1 MSFVYSSCLRRAGE
15 GLSQFDNRIFHML
28 PVAAGLVFFDMRNYH
43 YDNGEFNVYIEWNE
57 ELNSILNDRLP
68 SGGYF
73 IKATKK
79 QAEQLEE
86 RTGGI
91 PVYMKLIAHEGRL
104 YPYRTYVIWNGRP
117 FSVEFNGNIL
127 IPVDYKK
134 KAETVKIQGSQNG
147 SKGSRTDVSGSQ
159 RSLFGTSQRDIL
171 FGSQGGFFGT
181 SQYGFFFGSQREFL
195 TGSNKGFFLGSQTG
209 FVVGS
214 SRGYLTGSNREFWT
228 SSNRPWMYEWEYQ
241 NGSQRSLFGTSQRGI
256 FFGSQSRLFSTSQRG
271 NFFGSQGRFF
281 GTSQQGFLFGS
292 RNIFSYGSNRGY
304 LTGSNREF
312 WTSSNRPWM
321 YEWEY
326 ENGSQR
332 GFLAGS
338 NRSLLTGSNRNYL
351 AGSRYTST
359 FYQATDGGADDY
371 DIPHWY
377 YMPPEWQLINRS
389 KRPCSRKGGNS
400 TFGYGLDLI

>member
-1 MSFVYSSCLRRAGE
+1 MSFVYSLFLKRAGE
-15 GLSQFDNRIFHML
+15 ELSQFDNRISNML
-28 PVAAGLVFFDMRNYH
+28 PVAAGLFFFDMRNYRN
-43 YDNGEFNVYIEWNE
+43 DNGEFNVYIEWNE

-73 IKATKK
+73 IKATGK
-79 QAEQLEE
+79 QARQLEE
-86 RTGGI
+86 KTGGI

-104 YPYRTYVIWNGRP
+104 YPYRTYVMWNGRP

-134 KAETVKIQGSQNG
+134 KAENVRIQGSQNG
-147 SKGSRTDVSGSQ
+147 GKGNRTDVSGSQ
-159 RSLFGTSQRDIL
+159 MSSQRGVFGTSQRGI
-171 FGSQGGFFGT
+171 
-181 SQYGFFFGSQREFL
+181 FFGSQRGFL
-195 TGSNKGFFLGSQTG
+195 TDSNRGFFFESQNGFSFGSN
-209 FVVGS
+209 
-214 SRGYLTGSNREFWT
+214 RGYLTGSNREFWT
-228 SSNRPWMYEWEYQ
+228 SSNRPWMYEWEYE
-241 NGSQRSLFGTSQRGI
+241 NGSQRSLFGGSQR
-256 FFGSQSRLFSTSQRG
+256 SLFSTSQRG
-271 NFFGSQGRFF
+271 NFFGSQGRFW

-292 RNIFSYGSNRGY
+292 QREFLTGSNRGFFFGSRNGFFYGSNRGY

-338 NRSLLTGSNRNYL
+338 
-351 AGSRYTST
+351 RYTPT

>member
-1 MSFVYSSCLRRAGE
+1 MSFVYSLFLKRAGE
-15 GLSQFDNRIFHML
+15 ELSQFDNRISNML
-28 PVAAGLVFFDMRNYH
+28 PVAAGLVFFDMRNYRN
-43 YDNGEFNVYIEWNE
+43 DNGEFNVYIEWNE

-73 IKATKK
+73 IKATRK
-79 QAEQLEE
+79 QARQLEE
-86 RTGGI
+86 KTGGI

-104 YPYRTYVIWNGRP
+104 YPYRTYVMWNGRP

-134 KAETVKIQGSQNG
+134 KAENVRIQGSQNG
-147 SKGSRTDVSGSQ
+147 GKGNRTDVSGSQ
-159 RSLFGTSQRDIL
+159 MSSQR
-171 FGSQGGFFGT
+171 G
-181 SQYGFFFGSQREFL
+181 
-195 TGSNKGFFLGSQTG
+195 
-209 FVVGS
+209 V
-214 SRGYLTGSNREFWT
+214 
-228 SSNRPWMYEWEYQ
+228 
-241 NGSQRSLFGTSQRGI
+241 FGTSQRGI
-256 FFGSQSRLFSTSQRG
+256 FFGSQR
-271 NFFGSQGRFF
+271 
-281 GTSQQGFLFGS
+281 GFLTGS
-292 RNIFSYGSNRGY
+292 NRGFFFESQNGFSFGSNRGY

-326 ENGSQR
+326 ENGSQC
-332 GFLAGS
+332 GFLAD
-338 NRSLLTGSNRNYL
+338 
-351 AGSRYTST
+351 SRYTPT
-359 FYQATDGGADDY
+359 FYQVTDGGADDY

>member
-1 MSFVYSSCLRRAGE
+1 MSFVYSLFLKRAGE
-15 GLSQFDNRIFHML
+15 ELSQFDNRISNML
-28 PVAAGLVFFDMRNYH
+28 PVAAGLVFFDMRNYRN
-43 YDNGEFNVYIEWNE
+43 DNGEFNVYIEWNE

-73 IKATKK
+73 IKATGK
-79 QAEQLEE
+79 QARQLEE
-86 RTGGI
+86 KTGGI

-104 YPYRTYVIWNGRP
+104 YPYRTYVMWNGRP

-134 KAETVKIQGSQNG
+134 KAENVRIQGSQNG
-147 SKGSRTDVSGSQ
+147 GKGNRMDVSGSQMSSQ
-159 RSLFGTSQRDIL
+159 RSLFGTSQSKIL
-171 FGSQGGFFGT
+171 AGSQQGAFV
-181 SQYGFFFGSQREFL
+181 GSEREF
-195 TGSNKGFFLGSQTG
+195 
-209 FVVGS
+209 
-214 SRGYLTGSNREFWT
+214 LTGSNREFWT
-228 SSNRPWMYEWEYQ
+228 SSNRPWTYEWEYE
-241 NGSQRSLFGTSQRGI
+241 NGSQRSLFGGSQR
-256 FFGSQSRLFSTSQRG
+256 SLFSTSQRG

-292 RNIFSYGSNRGY
+292 RNSFSYGSNRGY

-312 WTSSNRPWM
+312 WTSSNRPWS

-326 ENGSQR
+326 ENGSQRSLFGGSQRSLFGTSQQSFLFGSQR

-338 NRSLLTGSNRNYL
+338 NRSFLTGSNRNYL
-351 AGSRYTST
+351 AGSRYTPT

>member
-1 MSFVYSSCLRRAGE
+1 MSFVYSLFLKRAGE
-15 GLSQFDNRIFHML
+15 ELSQFDNRISNML
-28 PVAAGLVFFDMRNYH
+28 PVAAGLVFFDMRNYRN
-43 YDNGEFNVYIEWNE
+43 DNGEFNVYIEWNE

-73 IKATKK
+73 IKATGK
-79 QAEQLEE
+79 QARQLEE
-86 RTGGI
+86 KTGGI

-104 YPYRTYVIWNGRP
+104 YPYRTYVMWNGRP

-147 SKGSRTDVSGSQ
+147 SKGNRMDVSGSQMSSSQ
-159 RSLFGTSQRDIL
+159 RSLFGTSQSGL
-171 FGSQGGFFGT
+171 
-181 SQYGFFFGSQREFL
+181 
-195 TGSNKGFFLGSQTG
+195 
-209 FVVGS
+209 
-214 SRGYLTGSNREFWT
+214 LTGSNREFWT
-228 SSNRPWMYEWEYQ
+228 SSNRPWTYEWEYENGSQ
-241 NGSQRSLFGTSQRGI
+241 RSLFGGSQRSLFGTSQNGF
-256 FFGSQSRLFSTSQRG
+256 FFGSQREFLTGSNRG
-271 NFFGSQGRFF
+271 FFFGSQNGFF
-281 GTSQQGFLFGS
+281 F
-292 RNIFSYGSNRGY
+292 GSNRGY

-332 GFLAGS
+332 GS
-338 NRSLLTGSNRNYL
+338 LTGSNRNYL
-351 AGSRYTST
+351 AGSRYTPT

>member
-1 MSFVYSSCLRRAGE
+1 MSFVYSLFLQRTGE
-15 GLSQFDNRIFHML
+15 ELSQFDNRISNML
-28 PVAAGLVFFDMRNYH
+28 PVAAGLVFFDMRNYRN
-43 YDNGEFNVYIEWNE
+43 DNGEFNVYIEWNE

-73 IKATKK
+73 IKATGK
-79 QAEQLEE
+79 QARQLEE
-86 RTGGI
+86 KTGGI

-104 YPYRTYVIWNGRP
+104 YPYRTYVMWNGRP

-134 KAETVKIQGSQNG
+134 KAENVRIQGSQNG
-147 SKGSRTDVSGSQ
+147 GKGNGTDVSGSQMSSQ
-159 RSLFGTSQRDIL
+159 RSLFGTSQSKIL
-171 FGSQGGFFGT
+171 AGSQHGT
-181 SQYGFFFGSQREFL
+181 F
-195 TGSNKGFFLGSQTG
+195 
-209 FVVGS
+209 VGS
-214 SRGYLTGSNREFWT
+214 EREFWT
-228 SSNRPWMYEWEYQ
+228 SSNRPWMYEWEYE

-271 NFFGSQGRFF
+271 NFFGSQGRFS

-292 RNIFSYGSNRGY
+292 RRGFLTGSNRGFFFGSRNGFFYGSNRGY

-338 NRSLLTGSNRNYL
+338 NRNYL
-351 AGSRYTST
+351 AGSRYTPT

-389 KRPCSRKGGNS
+389 KRPYSRKGGNS

>member
-1 MSFVYSSCLRRAGE
+1 MSFVYSLFLKRAGE
-15 GLSQFDNRIFHML
+15 ELSQFDNRISNML
-28 PVAAGLVFFDMRNYH
+28 PVAAGLVFFDMRNYRN
-43 YDNGEFNVYIEWNE
+43 DNGEFNVYIEWNE

-73 IKATKK
+73 IKATRK
-79 QAEQLEE
+79 QARQLEE
-86 RTGGI
+86 KTGGI

-104 YPYRTYVIWNGRP
+104 YPYRTYVMWNGRP

-134 KAETVKIQGSQNG
+134 KAENVRIQGSQNG
-147 SKGSRTDVSGSQ
+147 GKGNRMDVSGSQMSSQ
-159 RSLFGTSQRDIL
+159 RSLFGTSQSKIL
-171 FGSQGGFFGT
+171 AGSQQGAFV
-181 SQYGFFFGSQREFL
+181 GSEREF
-195 TGSNKGFFLGSQTG
+195 
-209 FVVGS
+209 
-214 SRGYLTGSNREFWT
+214 LTGSNREFWT
-228 SSNRPWMYEWEYQ
+228 SSNRPWMYEWEYE
-241 NGSQRSLFGTSQRGI
+241 NGSQRSLFGGSQR
-256 FFGSQSRLFSTSQRG
+256 SLFSTSQRG

-292 RNIFSYGSNRGY
+292 RNSFSYGSNRGY

-312 WTSSNRPWM
+312 WTSSNRPWS

-326 ENGSQR
+326 ENGSQRSLFGGSQRSLFGTSQQSFLFGSQR

-338 NRSLLTGSNRNYL
+338 NRSFLTGSNRNYL
-351 AGSRYTST
+351 AGSRYTPT

>member
-134 KAETVKIQGSQNG
+134 KAETVKIQGFQNG

-228 SSNRPWMYEWEYQ
+228 SSNRPWTYEWEYENGSQ
-241 NGSQRSLFGTSQRGI
+241 RSLFGGSQRSLFGTSQNRF
-256 FFGSQSRLFSTSQRG
+256 FFGSQRE
-271 NFFGSQGRFF
+271 
-281 GTSQQGFLFGS
+281 FLT
-292 RNIFSYGSNRGY
+292 GSNRGY

-332 GFLAGS
+332 GS
-338 NRSLLTGSNRNYL
+338 LTGSNRGYL
-351 AGSRYTST
+351 TGSRYTPT
-359 FYQATDGGADDY
+359 FYQATDGGAGDY

>member
-1 MSFVYSSCLRRAGE
+1 MSFVYSLFLKRAGE
-15 GLSQFDNRIFHML
+15 ELSQFDNRISNML
-28 PVAAGLVFFDMRNYH
+28 PVAAGLVFFDMRNYRN
-43 YDNGEFNVYIEWNE
+43 DNGEFNVYIEWNE

-73 IKATKK
+73 IKATRK
-79 QAEQLEE
+79 QARQLEE
-86 RTGGI
+86 KTGGI

-104 YPYRTYVIWNGRP
+104 YPYRTYVMWNGRP

-127 IPVDYKK
+127 IPVNYKK
-134 KAETVKIQGSQNG
+134 KAENVRIQGSQNG
-147 SKGSRTDVSGSQ
+147 GKGKRTDVSGSQ
-159 RSLFGTSQRDIL
+159 MSSQRGVFGTSQRGI
-171 FGSQGGFFGT
+171 
-181 SQYGFFFGSQREFL
+181 FFGSQ
-195 TGSNKGFFLGSQTG
+195 
-209 FVVGS
+209 
-214 SRGYLTGSNREFWT
+214 RGYLTGSNREFWT
-228 SSNRPWMYEWEYQ
+228 SSNRHWRYESEYE
-241 NGSQRSLFGTSQRGI
+241 NGSQRSLFGGSQR
-256 FFGSQSRLFSTSQRG
+256 SLFSTSQRG
-271 NFFGSQGRFF
+271 NFFGSQGRFW

-292 RNIFSYGSNRGY
+292 QREFLTGSNRGFFFGSWNGFSYGSNRGY

-338 NRSLLTGSNRNYL
+338 NRSFLTGSNRNYL
-351 AGSRYTST
+351 AGSRYTPT

>member
-1 MSFVYSSCLRRAGE
+1 MSFVYSLFLKRAGE
-15 GLSQFDNRIFHML
+15 ELSQFDNRISNML
-28 PVAAGLVFFDMRNYH
+28 PVAAGLVFFDMRNYRN
-43 YDNGEFNVYIEWNE
+43 DNGEFNVYIEWNE

-73 IKATKK
+73 IKATGK
-79 QAEQLEE
+79 QARQLEE
-86 RTGGI
+86 KTGGI

-104 YPYRTYVIWNGRP
+104 YPYRTYVMWNGRP

-134 KAETVKIQGSQNG
+134 KAENVRIQGSQNG
-147 SKGSRTDVSGSQ
+147 GKGNRTDVSGSQ
-159 RSLFGTSQRDIL
+159 MSSQRGVFGTSQRGI
-171 FGSQGGFFGT
+171 
-181 SQYGFFFGSQREFL
+181 FFGSQRGFL
-195 TGSNKGFFLGSQTG
+195 TDSNRGFFFESQNGFSFGSN
-209 FVVGS
+209 
-214 SRGYLTGSNREFWT
+214 RGYLTGNNREFWT
-228 SSNRPWMYEWEYQ
+228 SSNRPWMYEWEYE
-241 NGSQRSLFGTSQRGI
+241 NGSQRSLFGGSQR
-256 FFGSQSRLFSTSQRG
+256 SLFSTSQRG
-271 NFFGSQGRFF
+271 NFFGSQGRFW

-292 RNIFSYGSNRGY
+292 QREFLTGSNRGFFFGSRNGFFYGSNRGY

-338 NRSLLTGSNRNYL
+338 
-351 AGSRYTST
+351 RYTPT

>member
-1 MSFVYSSCLRRAGE
+1 MSFVYSLFLKRAGE
-15 GLSQFDNRIFHML
+15 ELSQFDNRISNML
-28 PVAAGLVFFDMRNYH
+28 PVAAGLVFFDMRNYRN
-43 YDNGEFNVYIEWNE
+43 DNGEFNVYIEWNE

-73 IKATKK
+73 IKATGK
-79 QAEQLEE
+79 QARQLEE
-86 RTGGI
+86 KTGGI

-104 YPYRTYVIWNGRP
+104 YPYRTYVMWNGRP

-134 KAETVKIQGSQNG
+134 KAENVRIQGSQNG
-147 SKGSRTDVSGSQ
+147 GKGNRTDVSGSQ
-159 RSLFGTSQRDIL
+159 MSSQR
-171 FGSQGGFFGT
+171 G
-181 SQYGFFFGSQREFL
+181 
-195 TGSNKGFFLGSQTG
+195 
-209 FVVGS
+209 V
-214 SRGYLTGSNREFWT
+214 
-228 SSNRPWMYEWEYQ
+228 
-241 NGSQRSLFGTSQRGI
+241 FGTSQRGI
-256 FFGSQSRLFSTSQRG
+256 FFGSQR
-271 NFFGSQGRFF
+271 
-281 GTSQQGFLFGS
+281 GFLTGS
-292 RNIFSYGSNRGY
+292 NRGFFFESQNGFSFGSNRGY

-338 NRSLLTGSNRNYL
+338 
-351 AGSRYTST
+351 RYTPT
-359 FYQATDGGADDY
+359 FYQVTDGGADDY

>member
-1 MSFVYSSCLRRAGE
+1 MSFVYSLFLKRAGE
-15 GLSQFDNRIFHML
+15 ELSQFDNRISNML
-28 PVAAGLVFFDMRNYH
+28 PVAAGLVFFDMRNYRN
-43 YDNGEFNVYIEWNE
+43 DNGEFNVYIEWNE

-73 IKATKK
+73 IKATGK
-79 QAEQLEE
+79 QARQLEE
-86 RTGGI
+86 KTGGI

-104 YPYRTYVIWNGRP
+104 YPYRTYVMWNGRP

-134 KAETVKIQGSQNG
+134 KAENVRIQGSQNG
-147 SKGSRTDVSGSQ
+147 GKGNRMDVSGSQMSSQ
-159 RSLFGTSQRDIL
+159 RSLFGTSQNKL
-171 FGSQGGFFGT
+171 LAGSQQGAFV
-181 SQYGFFFGSQREFL
+181 GSEREF
-195 TGSNKGFFLGSQTG
+195 
-209 FVVGS
+209 
-214 SRGYLTGSNREFWT
+214 LTGSNREFWT
-228 SSNRPWMYEWEYQ
+228 SSNRPWTYEWEYE
-241 NGSQRSLFGTSQRGI
+241 NGSQRSLFGGSQR
-256 FFGSQSRLFSTSQRG
+256 SLFSTSQRG

-292 RNIFSYGSNRGY
+292 RNSFSYGSNRGY

-312 WTSSNRPWM
+312 WTSSNRPWS

-326 ENGSQR
+326 ENGSQRSLFGGSQRSLFGTSQQSFLFGSQR

-338 NRSLLTGSNRNYL
+338 NRSFLTGSNRNYL
-351 AGSRYTST
+351 AGSRYTPT

>member
-1 MSFVYSSCLRRAGE
+1 MSFVYSLFLKRAGE
-15 GLSQFDNRIFHML
+15 ELSQFDNRISNML
-28 PVAAGLVFFDMRNYH
+28 PVAAGLVFFDMRNYRN
-43 YDNGEFNVYIEWNE
+43 DNGEFNVYIEWNE
-57 ELNSILNDRLP
+57 ELNSVLNDRLP

-73 IKATKK
+73 IKATGK
-79 QAEQLEE
+79 QARQLEE
-86 RTGGI
+86 KTGGI

-104 YPYRTYVIWNGRP
+104 YPYRTYVMWNGRP

-147 SKGSRTDVSGSQ
+147 SKGNRMDVSGSQMSSSQ
-159 RSLFGTSQRDIL
+159 RSLFGTSQNKL
-171 FGSQGGFFGT
+171 LVVSQQGAFVGGE
-181 SQYGFFFGSQREFL
+181 REF
-195 TGSNKGFFLGSQTG
+195 
-209 FVVGS
+209 
-214 SRGYLTGSNREFWT
+214 LTGSNREFWT
-228 SSNRPWMYEWEYQ
+228 SSNRPWTYEWEYENGSQ
-241 NGSQRSLFGTSQRGI
+241 RSLFGGSQRSLFGTSQND
-256 FFGSQSRLFSTSQRG
+256 FFF
-271 NFFGSQGRFF
+271 
-281 GTSQQGFLFGS
+281 
-292 RNIFSYGSNRGY
+292 GSNRGY

-332 GFLAGS
+332 SLFGGS
-338 NRSLLTGSNRNYL
+338 QRSLFSTSQRGNFFGSQSRLFGTSQQSFLFGSQRGSLTGSNRGYL
-351 AGSRYTST
+351 TGSRYTPT

>member
-1 MSFVYSSCLRRAGE
+1 MSFVYSLFLKRAGE
-15 GLSQFDNRIFHML
+15 ELSQFDNRISNML
-28 PVAAGLVFFDMRNYH
+28 PVAAGLVFFDMRNYRN
-43 YDNGEFNVYIEWNE
+43 DNGEFNVYIEWNE

-73 IKATKK
+73 IKATGK
-79 QAEQLEE
+79 QARQLEE
-86 RTGGI
+86 KTGGI

-104 YPYRTYVIWNGRP
+104 YPYRTYVMWNGRP

-134 KAETVKIQGSQNG
+134 KAENVRIQGSQNG
-147 SKGSRTDVSGSQ
+147 GKGNRMDVSGSQMSSQRSLFGTSQNKLLAGSQQGAFVGSEREFLTGSNREFWMSSNRPWTYEWEYENGSQRSLFGGSQ
-159 RSLFGTSQRDIL
+159 RSLFGTSQN
-171 FGSQGGFFGT
+171 
-181 SQYGFFFGSQREFL
+181 GFFFGSQREFL
-195 TGSNKGFFLGSQTG
+195 T
-209 FVVGS
+209 
-214 SRGYLTGSNREFWT
+214 
-228 SSNRPWMYEWEYQ
+228 
-241 NGSQRSLFGTSQRGI
+241 
-256 FFGSQSRLFSTSQRG
+256 
-271 NFFGSQGRFF
+271 
-281 GTSQQGFLFGS
+281 
-292 RNIFSYGSNRGY
+292 GSNRGY

-332 GFLAGS
+332 SLFSTSQRGNFFGSQSRLFGTSQQSFLFGS
-338 NRSLLTGSNRNYL
+338 QRGSLTGSNRGNL
-351 AGSRYTST
+351 TGSRYTPT
-359 FYQATDGGADDY
+359 FYQTTDGGADDY

>member
-1 MSFVYSSCLRRAGE
+1 MSFVYSLFLQRTGE
-15 GLSQFDNRIFHML
+15 ELSQFDNRISNML
-28 PVAAGLVFFDMRNYH
+28 PVAAGLVFFDMRNYRN
-43 YDNGEFNVYIEWNE
+43 DNGEFNVYIEWNE

-73 IKATKK
+73 IKATRK
-79 QAEQLEE
+79 QARQLEE
-86 RTGGI
+86 KTGGI

-104 YPYRTYVIWNGRP
+104 YPYRTYVMWNGRP

-134 KAETVKIQGSQNG
+134 KAENVRIQGSQNG
-147 SKGSRTDVSGSQ
+147 SKGNRMDVSGSQMSSSQ
-159 RSLFGTSQRDIL
+159 RSLFGTSQ
-171 FGSQGGFFGT
+171 
-181 SQYGFFFGSQREFL
+181 
-195 TGSNKGFFLGSQTG
+195 NKLLA
-209 FVVGS
+209 V
-214 SRGYLTGSNREFWT
+214 
-228 SSNRPWMYEWEYQ
+228 
-241 NGSQRSLFGTSQRGI
+241 
-256 FFGSQSRLFSTSQRG
+256 
-271 NFFGSQGRFF
+271 
-281 GTSQQGFLFGS
+281 SQQGAFVGS
-292 RNIFSYGSNRGY
+292 EREF

-338 NRSLLTGSNRNYL
+338 NRSFLTGSNRNYL
-351 AGSRYTST
+351 AGSRYTPT

>member
-1 MSFVYSSCLRRAGE
+1 MSFVYSLFLKRAGE
-15 GLSQFDNRIFHML
+15 ELSQFDNRISNML
-28 PVAAGLVFFDMRNYH
+28 PVAAGLVFFDMRNYRN
-43 YDNGEFNVYIEWNE
+43 DNGEFNVYIEWNE
-57 ELNSILNDRLP
+57 ELNSVLNDRLP

-73 IKATKK
+73 IKATRK
-79 QAEQLEE
+79 QARQLEE
-86 RTGGI
+86 KTGGI

-104 YPYRTYVIWNGRP
+104 YPYRTYVMWNGRP

-134 KAETVKIQGSQNG
+134 KAENVRIQGSQNG
-147 SKGSRTDVSGSQ
+147 GKGNRTDVSGSQ
-159 RSLFGTSQRDIL
+159 MSSQRRLFSTSQSKIL
-171 FGSQGGFFGT
+171 AGSQHGT
-181 SQYGFFFGSQREFL
+181 FVGSEREF
-195 TGSNKGFFLGSQTG
+195 
-209 FVVGS
+209 
-214 SRGYLTGSNREFWT
+214 LTGSNREFWT
-228 SSNRPWMYEWEYQ
+228 SSNRPWTYEWEYE
-241 NGSQRSLFGTSQRGI
+241 NGSQRSLFGGSQR
-256 FFGSQSRLFSTSQRG
+256 SLFSTSQRG

-292 RNIFSYGSNRGY
+292 RNSFSYGSNRGY

-312 WTSSNRPWM
+312 WTSSNRPWS

-326 ENGSQR
+326 ENGSQRSLFGGSQRSLFGTSQQSFLFGSQR

-338 NRSLLTGSNRNYL
+338 NRSFLTGSNRNYL
-351 AGSRYTST
+351 AGSRYTPT

>member
-1 MSFVYSSCLRRAGE
+1 MSFVYSLFLKRAGE
-15 GLSQFDNRIFHML
+15 ELSQFDNRISNML
-28 PVAAGLVFFDMRNYH
+28 PVAAGLVFFDMRNYRN
-43 YDNGEFNVYIEWNE
+43 DNGEFNVYIEWNE

-73 IKATKK
+73 IKATRK
-79 QAEQLEE
+79 QARQLEE
-86 RTGGI
+86 KTGGI

-104 YPYRTYVIWNGRP
+104 YPYRTYVMWNGRP

-134 KAETVKIQGSQNG
+134 KAENVRIQGSQNG
-147 SKGSRTDVSGSQ
+147 GKGNRTDVSGSQ
-159 RSLFGTSQRDIL
+159 MSSQRGVFGTSQRGI
-171 FGSQGGFFGT
+171 
-181 SQYGFFFGSQREFL
+181 FFGSQRGFL
-195 TGSNKGFFLGSQTG
+195 TDSNRGFFFESQNGFSFGSN
-209 FVVGS
+209 
-214 SRGYLTGSNREFWT
+214 RGYLTGSNREFWT
-228 SSNRPWMYEWEYQ
+228 SSNRPWMYEWEYE
-241 NGSQRSLFGTSQRGI
+241 NGSQRSLFGGSQR
-256 FFGSQSRLFSTSQRG
+256 SLFSTSQRG
-271 NFFGSQGRFF
+271 NFFGSQGRFW

-292 RNIFSYGSNRGY
+292 QREFLTGSNRGFFFGSRNGFFYGSNRGY

-338 NRSLLTGSNRNYL
+338 
-351 AGSRYTST
+351 RYTPT

>member
-1 MSFVYSSCLRRAGE
+1 MNFVYSLFLQRTGE
-15 GLSQFDNRIFHML
+15 ELSQFDNRISNML
-28 PVAAGLVFFDMRNYH
+28 PVAAGLVFFDMRNYRN
-43 YDNGEFNVYIEWNE
+43 DNGEFNVYIEWNE

-73 IKATKK
+73 IKATGK
-79 QAEQLEE
+79 QARQLEE
-86 RTGGI
+86 KTGGI

-104 YPYRTYVIWNGRP
+104 YPYRTYVMWNGRP

-127 IPVDYKK
+127 IPV
-134 KAETVKIQGSQNG
+134 KAENVRIQGSQNG
-147 SKGSRTDVSGSQ
+147 GKGNGTDVSGSQMSSQ
-159 RSLFGTSQRDIL
+159 RSLFGTSQSKIL
-171 FGSQGGFFGT
+171 AGSQHGT
-181 SQYGFFFGSQREFL
+181 F
-195 TGSNKGFFLGSQTG
+195 
-209 FVVGS
+209 VGS
-214 SRGYLTGSNREFWT
+214 EREFWT
-228 SSNRPWMYEWEYQ
+228 SSNRPWMYEWEYE

-271 NFFGSQGRFF
+271 NFFGSQGRFS

-292 RNIFSYGSNRGY
+292 RRGFLTGSNRGFFFGSRNGFFYGSNRGY

-338 NRSLLTGSNRNYL
+338 NRSFLTGSNRNYL
-351 AGSRYTST
+351 AGSRYTPT

-389 KRPCSRKGGNS
+389 KRPYSRKGGNS

>member
-1 MSFVYSSCLRRAGE
+1 MSFVYSLFLKRAGE
-15 GLSQFDNRIFHML
+15 ELSQFDNRISNML
-28 PVAAGLVFFDMRNYH
+28 PVAAGLFFFDMRNYRN
-43 YDNGEFNVYIEWNE
+43 DNGEFNVYIEWNE

-73 IKATKK
+73 IKATGK
-79 QAEQLEE
+79 QARQLEE
-86 RTGGI
+86 KTGGI

-104 YPYRTYVIWNGRP
+104 YPYRTYVMWNGRP

-134 KAETVKIQGSQNG
+134 KAENVRIQGSQNG
-147 SKGSRTDVSGSQ
+147 GKGNRMDVSGSQMSSQ
-159 RSLFGTSQRDIL
+159 RSLFGTSQNKL
-171 FGSQGGFFGT
+171 LAGSQQGAFV
-181 SQYGFFFGSQREFL
+181 GSEREF
-195 TGSNKGFFLGSQTG
+195 
-209 FVVGS
+209 
-214 SRGYLTGSNREFWT
+214 LTGSNREFWT
-228 SSNRPWMYEWEYQ
+228 SSNRPWTYEWEYENGSQ
-241 NGSQRSLFGTSQRGI
+241 RSLFGGSQRSLFGTSQNGF
-256 FFGSQSRLFSTSQRG
+256 FFGSQRE
-271 NFFGSQGRFF
+271 
-281 GTSQQGFLFGS
+281 FLT
-292 RNIFSYGSNRGY
+292 GSNRGY

-312 WTSSNRPWM
+312 WTSSNRPWS

-326 ENGSQR
+326 ENGSQRSLFGGSQRSLFGTSQQSFLFGSQR

-338 NRSLLTGSNRNYL
+338 NRSFLTGSNRNYL
-351 AGSRYTST
+351 AGSRYTPT

>member
-1 MSFVYSSCLRRAGE
+1 MSFVYSLFLQRTGE
-15 GLSQFDNRIFHML
+15 ELSQFDNRISNML
-28 PVAAGLVFFDMRNYH
+28 PVAAGLVFFDMRNYRN
-43 YDNGEFNVYIEWNE
+43 DNGEFNVYIEWNE

-73 IKATKK
+73 IKATRK
-79 QAEQLEE
+79 QARQLEE
-86 RTGGI
+86 KTGGI

-104 YPYRTYVIWNGRP
+104 YPYRTYVMWNGRP

-134 KAETVKIQGSQNG
+134 KAENVRIQGSQNG
-147 SKGSRTDVSGSQ
+147 GKGNRMDVSGSQMSSQ
-159 RSLFGTSQRDIL
+159 RSLFGTSQNKL
-171 FGSQGGFFGT
+171 LAGSQQGAFV
-181 SQYGFFFGSQREFL
+181 GSEREF
-195 TGSNKGFFLGSQTG
+195 
-209 FVVGS
+209 
-214 SRGYLTGSNREFWT
+214 LTGSNREFWT
-228 SSNRPWMYEWEYQ
+228 SSNRPWTYEWEYENGSQ
-241 NGSQRSLFGTSQRGI
+241 RSLFGGSQRSLFGTSQNGF
-256 FFGSQSRLFSTSQRG
+256 FFGSQRE
-271 NFFGSQGRFF
+271 
-281 GTSQQGFLFGS
+281 FLT
-292 RNIFSYGSNRGY
+292 GSNRGY

-312 WTSSNRPWM
+312 WTSSNRPWS

-326 ENGSQR
+326 ENGSQRSLFGGSQRSLFGTSQQSFLFGSQR

-338 NRSLLTGSNRNYL
+338 NRSFLTGSNRGYL
-351 AGSRYTST
+351 TGSRYTPT

>member
-1 MSFVYSSCLRRAGE
+1 MSFVYSLFLKRAGE
-15 GLSQFDNRIFHML
+15 ELSQFDNRISNML
-28 PVAAGLVFFDMRNYH
+28 PVAAGLVFFDMRNYRN
-43 YDNGEFNVYIEWNE
+43 DNGEFNVYIEWNE

-73 IKATKK
+73 IKATGK
-79 QAEQLEE
+79 QARQLEE
-86 RTGGI
+86 KTGGI

-104 YPYRTYVIWNGRP
+104 YPYRTYVMWNGRP

-147 SKGSRTDVSGSQ
+147 SKGNRMDVSGSQMSSSQ
-159 RSLFGTSQRDIL
+159 RSLFGTSQSGL
-171 FGSQGGFFGT
+171 LAVSQQGAFVGSE
-181 SQYGFFFGSQREFL
+181 REF
-195 TGSNKGFFLGSQTG
+195 
-209 FVVGS
+209 
-214 SRGYLTGSNREFWT
+214 LTGSNREFWT
-228 SSNRPWMYEWEYQ
+228 SSNRPWTYEWEYENGSQ
-241 NGSQRSLFGTSQRGI
+241 RSLFGGSQRSLFGTSQNGF
-256 FFGSQSRLFSTSQRG
+256 FFGSQRE
-271 NFFGSQGRFF
+271 
-281 GTSQQGFLFGS
+281 FLT
-292 RNIFSYGSNRGY
+292 GSNRGY

-332 GFLAGS
+332 SLFGGS
-338 NRSLLTGSNRNYL
+338 QRSLFGTSQRGIFFGSQSSLFGTGQQSFLFGSQRGSLTGSNRGYL
-351 AGSRYTST
+351 TGSRYTST
-359 FYQATDGGADDY
+359 FYQATDGGAGDY

>member
-1 MSFVYSSCLRRAGE
+1 MSFVYSLFLKRAGE
-15 GLSQFDNRIFHML
+15 ELSQFDNRISNML
-28 PVAAGLVFFDMRNYH
+28 PVAAGLVFFDMRNYRN
-43 YDNGEFNVYIEWNE
+43 DNGEFNVYIEWNE

-73 IKATKK
+73 IKATRK
-79 QAEQLEE
+79 QARQLEE
-86 RTGGI
+86 KTGGI

-104 YPYRTYVIWNGRP
+104 YPYRTYVMWNGRP

-134 KAETVKIQGSQNG
+134 KAENVRIQGSQNG
-147 SKGSRTDVSGSQ
+147 GKGKRTDVSGSQ
-159 RSLFGTSQRDIL
+159 MSSQRGVFGTSQRGI
-171 FGSQGGFFGT
+171 
-181 SQYGFFFGSQREFL
+181 FFGSQRGFL
-195 TGSNKGFFLGSQTG
+195 TGSNRCFFFESQNGFSFGSN
-209 FVVGS
+209 
-214 SRGYLTGSNREFWT
+214 RGYLTGSNREFWT
-228 SSNRPWMYEWEYQ
+228 SSNRPWMYEWEYE
-241 NGSQRSLFGTSQRGI
+241 NGSQRSLFGGSQR
-256 FFGSQSRLFSTSQRG
+256 SLFSTSQRG
-271 NFFGSQGRFF
+271 NFFGSQGRFS

-292 RNIFSYGSNRGY
+292 QREFLTGSNRGFFFGSRNGFFYGSNRGY

-338 NRSLLTGSNRNYL
+338 NRSFLTGSNRNYL
-351 AGSRYTST
+351 AGSRYTPT

>member
-1 MSFVYSSCLRRAGE
+1 MSFVYSLFLQRTGE
-15 GLSQFDNRIFHML
+15 ELSQFDNRISNML
-28 PVAAGLVFFDMRNYH
+28 PVAAGLVFFDMRNYRN
-43 YDNGEFNVYIEWNE
+43 DNVEFNVYIEWNE

-73 IKATKK
+73 IKATGK
-79 QAEQLEE
+79 QARQLEE
-86 RTGGI
+86 KTGGI

-104 YPYRTYVIWNGRP
+104 YPYRTYVMWNGRP

-134 KAETVKIQGSQNG
+134 KAENVSIQGSQNG
-147 SKGSRTDVSGSQ
+147 GKGNRTDVSGSQ
-159 RSLFGTSQRDIL
+159 MSSQRGVFGTSQRGI
-171 FGSQGGFFGT
+171 
-181 SQYGFFFGSQREFL
+181 FFGSQRGFL
-195 TGSNKGFFLGSQTG
+195 TGSNRGFFFESQNGFSFGSN
-209 FVVGS
+209 
-214 SRGYLTGSNREFWT
+214 RGYLTGSNREFWT
-228 SSNRPWMYEWEYQ
+228 SSNRPWMYEWEYE
-241 NGSQRSLFGTSQRGI
+241 NGSQRSLFGGSQR
-256 FFGSQSRLFSTSQRG
+256 SLFSTSQRG
-271 NFFGSQGRFF
+271 NFFGSQGRFW

-292 RNIFSYGSNRGY
+292 QREFLTGSNRGFFFGSRNGFFYGSNRGY

-338 NRSLLTGSNRNYL
+338 
-351 AGSRYTST
+351 RYTPT

>member
-1 MSFVYSSCLRRAGE
+1 MSFVYSLFLQRTGE
-15 GLSQFDNRIFHML
+15 ELSQFDNRISNML
-28 PVAAGLVFFDMRNYH
+28 PVAAGLVFFDMRNYRN
-43 YDNGEFNVYIEWNE
+43 DNGEFNVYIEWNE

-73 IKATKK
+73 IKATGK
-79 QAEQLEE
+79 QARQLEE
-86 RTGGI
+86 KTGGI

-104 YPYRTYVIWNGRP
+104 YPYRTYVMWNGRP

-134 KAETVKIQGSQNG
+134 KAENVRIQGSQNG
-147 SKGSRTDVSGSQ
+147 GKGNRTDVSGSQ
-159 RSLFGTSQRDIL
+159 MSSQR
-171 FGSQGGFFGT
+171 G
-181 SQYGFFFGSQREFL
+181 
-195 TGSNKGFFLGSQTG
+195 
-209 FVVGS
+209 V
-214 SRGYLTGSNREFWT
+214 
-228 SSNRPWMYEWEYQ
+228 
-241 NGSQRSLFGTSQRGI
+241 FGTSQRGI
-256 FFGSQSRLFSTSQRG
+256 FFGSQ
-271 NFFGSQGRFF
+271 
-281 GTSQQGFLFGS
+281 
-292 RNIFSYGSNRGY
+292 RGY

-332 GFLAGS
+332 GFLAVS
-338 NRSLLTGSNRNYL
+338 NRSFLTGSNRNYL
-351 AGSRYTST
+351 TGSRYTPT

-389 KRPCSRKGGNS
+389 KRPCSRKGGDS
-400 TFGYGLDLI
+400 TFGYWLDLI

>member
-1 MSFVYSSCLRRAGE
+1 MSFVDSLFLKRAGE
-15 GLSQFDNRIFHML
+15 ELSQFDNRISNML
-28 PVAAGLVFFDMRNYH
+28 PVVAGLVFFDMRNYRN
-43 YDNGEFNVYIEWNE
+43 DNGEFNVYIEWNE

-73 IKATKK
+73 IKATGK
-79 QAEQLEE
+79 QARQLEE
-86 RTGGI
+86 KTGGI

-104 YPYRTYVIWNGRP
+104 YPYRTYVMWNGRP

-134 KAETVKIQGSQNG
+134 KAENVRIQGSQI
-147 SKGSRTDVSGSQ
+147 SSQ
-159 RSLFGTSQRDIL
+159 RSLFGTSQNKLLAVSQQGAFVGSEREFL
-171 FGSQGGFFGT
+171 TGSNREFWMSSNHPWSYEWEYENGSQRNLFGT
-181 SQYGFFFGSQREFL
+181 SQNGFFLGSQREFL
-195 TGSNKGFFLGSQTG
+195 TGSNRGF
-209 FVVGS
+209 
-214 SRGYLTGSNREFWT
+214 
-228 SSNRPWMYEWEYQ
+228 
-241 NGSQRSLFGTSQRGI
+241 
-256 FFGSQSRLFSTSQRG
+256 FFGSQNG
-271 NFFGSQGRFF
+271 FFF
-281 GTSQQGFLFGS
+281 
-292 RNIFSYGSNRGY
+292 GSNRGY

-332 GFLAGS
+332 SLFGGS
-338 NRSLLTGSNRNYL
+338 QRSLFSTSQRGIFFGSQREFLTGSNRSFFFGSQRSLSFGSNRGYL
-351 AGSRYTST
+351 TGSRYTPT

>member
-1 MSFVYSSCLRRAGE
+1 MSFVYSLFLQRTGE
-15 GLSQFDNRIFHML
+15 ELSQFDNRISNML
-28 PVAAGLVFFDMRNYH
+28 PVAAGLVFFDMRNYRN
-43 YDNGEFNVYIEWNE
+43 DNGEFNVYIEWNE

-73 IKATKK
+73 IKATGK
-79 QAEQLEE
+79 QARQLEE
-86 RTGGI
+86 KTGGI

-104 YPYRTYVIWNGRP
+104 YPYRTYVMWNGRP

-134 KAETVKIQGSQNG
+134 KAENVRIQGSQNG
-147 SKGSRTDVSGSQ
+147 GKGNRTDVSGSQ
-159 RSLFGTSQRDIL
+159 MSSQRGVFGTSQRGI
-171 FGSQGGFFGT
+171 
-181 SQYGFFFGSQREFL
+181 FFGSQ
-195 TGSNKGFFLGSQTG
+195 
-209 FVVGS
+209 
-214 SRGYLTGSNREFWT
+214 RGYLTGSNREFWT
-228 SSNRPWMYEWEYQ
+228 SSNRPWRYESEYE
-241 NGSQRSLFGTSQRGI
+241 NGSQRSLFGGSQR
-256 FFGSQSRLFSTSQRG
+256 SLFSTSQRG
-271 NFFGSQGRFF
+271 NFFGSQGRFW

-292 RNIFSYGSNRGY
+292 QREFLTGSNRGFFFGSRNGFSYGSNRGY

-332 GFLAGS
+332 GFLAVS
-338 NRSLLTGSNRNYL
+338 NRSFLTGSNRNYL
-351 AGSRYTST
+351 TGSRYTPT

>member
-1 MSFVYSSCLRRAGE
+1 MNFVYSLFLQRTGE
-15 GLSQFDNRIFHML
+15 ELSQFDNRISNML
-28 PVAAGLVFFDMRNYH
+28 PVAAGLVFFDMRNYRN
-43 YDNGEFNVYIEWNE
+43 DNGEFNVYIEWNE

-73 IKATKK
+73 IKATRK
-79 QAEQLEE
+79 QARQLEE
-86 RTGGI
+86 KTGGI

-104 YPYRTYVIWNGRP
+104 YPYRTYVMWNGRP

-134 KAETVKIQGSQNG
+134 KAENVRIQGSQNG
-147 SKGSRTDVSGSQ
+147 GKGNRTDVSGSQMSSQ
-159 RSLFGTSQRDIL
+159 RSLFGTSQSKIL
-171 FGSQGGFFGT
+171 AGSQHETF
-181 SQYGFFFGSQREFL
+181 
-195 TGSNKGFFLGSQTG
+195 
-209 FVVGS
+209 VGS
-214 SRGYLTGSNREFWT
+214 EREFWT
-228 SSNRPWMYEWEYQ
+228 SSSRPWMYEWEYE
-241 NGSQRSLFGTSQRGI
+241 NGSQRSLFGGSQR
-256 FFGSQSRLFSTSQRG
+256 SLFRTSQRG
-271 NFFGSQGRFF
+271 NFFGSQGRFW

-292 RNIFSYGSNRGY
+292 QREF

-338 NRSLLTGSNRNYL
+338 
-351 AGSRYTST
+351 RYTPT

>member
-1 MSFVYSSCLRRAGE
+1 MSFVYSLFLKRAGE
-15 GLSQFDNRIFHML
+15 ELSQFDNRISNML
-28 PVAAGLVFFDMRNYH
+28 PVAAGLVFFDIRNYRN
-43 YDNGEFNVYIEWNE
+43 DNGEFNVYIEWNE

-73 IKATKK
+73 IKATGK
-79 QAEQLEE
+79 QARQLEE
-86 RTGGI
+86 KTGGI

-104 YPYRTYVIWNGRP
+104 YPYRTYVMWNGRP

-134 KAETVKIQGSQNG
+134 KAENVRIQGSQNG
-147 SKGSRTDVSGSQ
+147 GKGNRMDVSGSQMSSQ
-159 RSLFGTSQRDIL
+159 RSLFGTSQ
-171 FGSQGGFFGT
+171 
-181 SQYGFFFGSQREFL
+181 
-195 TGSNKGFFLGSQTG
+195 NKLLAG
-209 FVVGS
+209 
-214 SRGYLTGSNREFWT
+214 
-228 SSNRPWMYEWEYQ
+228 
-241 NGSQRSLFGTSQRGI
+241 
-256 FFGSQSRLFSTSQRG
+256 
-271 NFFGSQGRFF
+271 
-281 GTSQQGFLFGS
+281 SQQGAFVGS
-292 RNIFSYGSNRGY
+292 EREF

-332 GFLAGS
+332 SLFGGSQRSLFGTSQNGFFVGSQREFLTGSNRGYLTGSNREFWTSSNRPWSYEWEYENGSQRSLFGGSQRSLFGTSQQSFLFGSQRGFLAGS
-338 NRSLLTGSNRNYL
+338 NRSFLTGSNRNYL
-351 AGSRYTST
+351 AGSRYTPT

>member
-1 MSFVYSSCLRRAGE
+1 MSFVYSLFLKRAGE
-15 GLSQFDNRIFHML
+15 ELSQFDNRISNML
-28 PVAAGLVFFDMRNYH
+28 PVAAGLVFFDMRNYRN
-43 YDNGEFNVYIEWNE
+43 DNGEFNVYIEWNE
-57 ELNSILNDRLP
+57 ELNSVLNDRLP

-73 IKATKK
+73 IKATGK
-79 QAEQLEE
+79 QARQLEE
-86 RTGGI
+86 KTGGI

-104 YPYRTYVIWNGRP
+104 YPYRTYVMWNGRP

-147 SKGSRTDVSGSQ
+147 SKGNRMDVSGSQMSSSQ
-159 RSLFGTSQRDIL
+159 RSLFGTSQSGL
-171 FGSQGGFFGT
+171 
-181 SQYGFFFGSQREFL
+181 
-195 TGSNKGFFLGSQTG
+195 
-209 FVVGS
+209 
-214 SRGYLTGSNREFWT
+214 LTGSNREFWT
-228 SSNRPWMYEWEYQ
+228 SSNRPWTYEREYENGSQ
-241 NGSQRSLFGTSQRGI
+241 RSLFGGSQRSLFGTSQNGF
-256 FFGSQSRLFSTSQRG
+256 FFGSQREFLTGSNRG
-271 NFFGSQGRFF
+271 FFFGSQNGFF
-281 GTSQQGFLFGS
+281 F
-292 RNIFSYGSNRGY
+292 GSNRGY

-332 GFLAGS
+332 SLFSTSQRGIYFGS
-338 NRSLLTGSNRNYL
+338 QREFLTGSNRSFFFGSQRSLSFGSNRGYL
-351 AGSRYTST
+351 TGSRYTPT

-389 KRPCSRKGGNS
+389 KRPFSRKGGNS

>member
-1 MSFVYSSCLRRAGE
+1 MSFVYSLFLQRTGE
-15 GLSQFDNRIFHML
+15 ELSQFDNRISNML
-28 PVAAGLVFFDMRNYH
+28 PVAAGLVFFDMRNYRN
-43 YDNGEFNVYIEWNE
+43 DNGEFNVYIEWNE

-73 IKATKK
+73 IKATRK
-79 QAEQLEE
+79 QARQLEE
-86 RTGGI
+86 KTGGI

-104 YPYRTYVIWNGRP
+104 YPYRTYVMWNGRP

-134 KAETVKIQGSQNG
+134 KAENVRIQGSQNG
-147 SKGSRTDVSGSQ
+147 GKGNRTDVSGSQMSSQ
-159 RSLFGTSQRDIL
+159 RSLFGTSQSKIL
-171 FGSQGGFFGT
+171 AGSQHGT
-181 SQYGFFFGSQREFL
+181 F
-195 TGSNKGFFLGSQTG
+195 
-209 FVVGS
+209 VGS
-214 SRGYLTGSNREFWT
+214 E
-228 SSNRPWMYEWEYQ
+228 
-241 NGSQRSLFGTSQRGI
+241 
-256 FFGSQSRLFSTSQRG
+256 
-271 NFFGSQGRFF
+271 
-281 GTSQQGFLFGS
+281 
-292 RNIFSYGSNRGY
+292 
-304 LTGSNREF
+304 REF

-332 GFLAGS
+332 SLFGGS
-338 NRSLLTGSNRNYL
+338 QRSLFSTSQRGNFFGSQSRLFGTSQQSFLFGSQRGFLTGSNRSFFFGSNRGYLTGSNRPWMYEWEYENGSQRGFL
-351 AGSRYTST
+351 AGSRYTPT
-359 FYQATDGGADDY
+359 FYQVTDGGADDY

>member
-1 MSFVYSSCLRRAGE
+1 MSFVYSLFLQRTGE
-15 GLSQFDNRIFHML
+15 ELSQFDNRISNML
-28 PVAAGLVFFDMRNYH
+28 PVAAGLVFFDMRNYRN
-43 YDNGEFNVYIEWNE
+43 DNGEFNVYIEWNE

-73 IKATKK
+73 IKATGK
-79 QAEQLEE
+79 QARQLEE
-86 RTGGI
+86 KTGGI

-104 YPYRTYVIWNGRP
+104 YPYRTYVMWNGRP

-134 KAETVKIQGSQNG
+134 KAENVRIQGSQNG
-147 SKGSRTDVSGSQ
+147 GKGNRTDVSGSQ
-159 RSLFGTSQRDIL
+159 MSSQRGVFGTSQRGI
-171 FGSQGGFFGT
+171 
-181 SQYGFFFGSQREFL
+181 FFGSQRGFL
-195 TGSNKGFFLGSQTG
+195 TDSNRGFFFESQNGFSFGSN
-209 FVVGS
+209 
-214 SRGYLTGSNREFWT
+214 RGYLTGSNREFWT
-228 SSNRPWMYEWEYQ
+228 SSNRPWRYESEYE
-241 NGSQRSLFGTSQRGI
+241 NGSQRSLFGGSQR
-256 FFGSQSRLFSTSQRG
+256 SLFSTSQRG
-271 NFFGSQGRFF
+271 NFFGSQGRFW

-292 RNIFSYGSNRGY
+292 QREFLTGSNRGFFFGSRNGFSYGSNRGY

-338 NRSLLTGSNRNYL
+338 NRSFLTGSNRNYL
-351 AGSRYTST
+351 TGSRYTPT

>member
-1 MSFVYSSCLRRAGE
+1 MSFVYSLFLKRAGE
-15 GLSQFDNRIFHML
+15 ELSQFDNRISNML
-28 PVAAGLVFFDMRNYH
+28 PVAAGLVFFDMRNYRN
-43 YDNGEFNVYIEWNE
+43 DNGEFNVYIEWNE

-73 IKATKK
+73 IKATGK
-79 QAEQLEE
+79 QARQLEE
-86 RTGGI
+86 KTGGI

-104 YPYRTYVIWNGRP
+104 YPYRTYVMWNGRP

-147 SKGSRTDVSGSQ
+147 SKGNRMDVSGSQMSSSQ
-159 RSLFGTSQRDIL
+159 RSLFGTSQSGL
-171 FGSQGGFFGT
+171 LTGSQQGAFVGSEREFLTGSNREFWMSSNHPWSYEWEYENGSQRNLFGT
-181 SQYGFFFGSQREFL
+181 SQNGFFLGSQREFL
-195 TGSNKGFFLGSQTG
+195 TGSNRGF
-209 FVVGS
+209 
-214 SRGYLTGSNREFWT
+214 
-228 SSNRPWMYEWEYQ
+228 
-241 NGSQRSLFGTSQRGI
+241 
-256 FFGSQSRLFSTSQRG
+256 FFGSQNG
-271 NFFGSQGRFF
+271 FFF
-281 GTSQQGFLFGS
+281 
-292 RNIFSYGSNRGY
+292 GSNRGY

-332 GFLAGS
+332 SLFGGS
-338 NRSLLTGSNRNYL
+338 QRSLFSTSQRGIFFGSQREFLTGSNRSFFFGSQRSLSFGSNRVYL
-351 AGSRYTST
+351 AGSQYTPT
-359 FYQATDGGADDY
+359 FYQTTDDY

>member
-1 MSFVYSSCLRRAGE
+1 MSFVYSLFLKRTGE
-15 GLSQFDNRIFHML
+15 ELSQFDNRISNML
-28 PVAAGLVFFDMRNYH
+28 PVAAGLVFFDMRNYRN
-43 YDNGEFNVYIEWNE
+43 DNGEFNVYIEWNE

-73 IKATKK
+73 IKATRK
-79 QAEQLEE
+79 QARQLEE
-86 RTGGI
+86 KTGGI

-104 YPYRTYVIWNGRP
+104 YPYRTYVMWNGRP

-134 KAETVKIQGSQNG
+134 KAENVRIQGSQNG
-147 SKGSRTDVSGSQ
+147 GKGNRTDVSGSQ
-159 RSLFGTSQRDIL
+159 MSSQRGVFGTSQRGI
-171 FGSQGGFFGT
+171 
-181 SQYGFFFGSQREFL
+181 FFGSQRGFL
-195 TGSNKGFFLGSQTG
+195 TDSNRGFFFESQNGFSFGSN
-209 FVVGS
+209 
-214 SRGYLTGSNREFWT
+214 RGYLTGSNREFWT
-228 SSNRPWMYEWEYQ
+228 SSNRPWMYEWEYE
-241 NGSQRSLFGTSQRGI
+241 NGSQRSLFGGSQR
-256 FFGSQSRLFSTSQRG
+256 SLFSTSQRG
-271 NFFGSQGRFF
+271 NFFGSQGRFW

-292 RNIFSYGSNRGY
+292 QREFLTGSNRGFFFGSRNGFFYGSNRGY

-338 NRSLLTGSNRNYL
+338 
-351 AGSRYTST
+351 RYTPT

>member
-1 MSFVYSSCLRRAGE
+1 MSFVYSLFLKRAGE
-15 GLSQFDNRIFHML
+15 ELSQFDNRISNML
-28 PVAAGLVFFDMRNYH
+28 PVAAGLVFFDIRNYRN
-43 YDNGEFNVYIEWNE
+43 DNGEFNVYIEWNE
-57 ELNSILNDRLP
+57 ELDSILNDRLP

-73 IKATKK
+73 IKATGK
-79 QAEQLEE
+79 QARQLEE
-86 RTGGI
+86 KTGGI

-104 YPYRTYVIWNGRP
+104 YPYRTYVMWNGRP

-134 KAETVKIQGSQNG
+134 KAENVRIQGSQNG
-147 SKGSRTDVSGSQ
+147 GKGNRMDVSGSQMSSQ
-159 RSLFGTSQRDIL
+159 RSLFGTSQ
-171 FGSQGGFFGT
+171 
-181 SQYGFFFGSQREFL
+181 
-195 TGSNKGFFLGSQTG
+195 NKLLAG
-209 FVVGS
+209 
-214 SRGYLTGSNREFWT
+214 
-228 SSNRPWMYEWEYQ
+228 
-241 NGSQRSLFGTSQRGI
+241 
-256 FFGSQSRLFSTSQRG
+256 
-271 NFFGSQGRFF
+271 
-281 GTSQQGFLFGS
+281 SQQGAFVGS
-292 RNIFSYGSNRGY
+292 EREF

-332 GFLAGS
+332 SLFGGSQRSLFGTSQNGFFFGSQREFLTGSNRGYLTGSNREFWTSSNRPWSYEWEYENGSQRSLFGGSQRSLFGTSQQSFLFGSQRGFLAGS
-338 NRSLLTGSNRNYL
+338 NRSFLTGSNRNYL
-351 AGSRYTST
+351 AGSRYTPT